1 MVSALLAQRQGNFQ
15 LAATQF
21 SRAMN
26 VQPTDVGY
34 VLLAQALRRA
44 GRTEEADAALA
55 QAQKISPNPGKL
67 QQAAA
72 LVLATADIKGD

>member
-1 MVSALLAQRQGNFQ
+1 
-15 LAATQF
+15 
-21 SRAMN
+21 